1 MEALPL
7 PLRFCEGLPPMLRGA
22 RDPGFHVV
30 RKAGAF
36 LQGMSRPTM
45 EVKHMDKIT
54 KETAVTATSLAVVL
68 GLSSRHILRLRDDGI
83 LKQDKQ
89 GKYPLADSVQAYL
102 EYSQNNTQGK
112 SKQQPDE
119 LDQAKKQ
126 ADTSLKNKRSSK
138 LDYEMEAAQI
148 DNEVKK
154 LKLEEMK
161 NNLYRAEVVEDMFN
175 AFVYTVR
182 TNLLAM
188 PGRLA
193 VDTHNSASAAECA
206 EIIRK
211 DVYAVLN
218 DLARMEYNGKAFA
231 KRKKEMGFTES

>member
-1 MEALPL
+1 ME
-7 PLRFCEGLPPMLRGA
+7 
-22 RDPGFHVV
+22 
-30 RKAGAF
+30 
-36 LQGMSRPTM
+36 
-45 EVKHMDKIT
+45 KIT
-54 KETAVTATSLAVVL
+54 KETEITATSLAVVL
-68 GLSSRHILRLRDDGI
+68 GVSFRHILRLKADGI
-83 LKQDKQ
+83 IKQPTS
-89 GKYPLADSVQAYL
+89 GKYNLAEAVQAYF
-102 EYSQNNTQGK
+102 EYAFQVKAGNAQP
-112 SKQQPDE
+112 PDE

-138 LDYEMEAAQI
+138 LDFEMEATQI
-148 DNEVKK
+148 DNEIKK

-161 NNLYRAEVVEDMFN
+161 NNLYRAEVIEDMFN
-175 AFVYTVR
+175 KFVYTVR

-231 KRKKEMGFTES
+231 QRKKELGFDES